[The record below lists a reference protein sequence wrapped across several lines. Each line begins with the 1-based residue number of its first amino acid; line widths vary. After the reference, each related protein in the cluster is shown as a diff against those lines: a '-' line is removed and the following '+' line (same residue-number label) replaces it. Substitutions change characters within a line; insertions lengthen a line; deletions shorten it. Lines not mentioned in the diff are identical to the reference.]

1 MGGLAIYIA
10 SLACCAILFWAPNMY
25 RNFIVSERYTLAL
38 LLLPCTVVLLLGVV
52 DDLSGTVP
60 WQKLLIQVIAAGLV
74 WWAGFRIEGFPVL
87 GMKFHSQV
95 LSFLLTE
102 FWIVAVT
109 NSFNLIDGLDGL
121 AAGIALFVTVSVF
134 IVSFL
139 QASTPL
145 VCILTIILAGSL
157 LGFLRFNFVPA
168 TIFLGDTGSL
178 FLGFVLATLA
188 MYTSQKSTTLL
199 AIVVPYVAFG
209 VPLLDMSMAVVRR
222 FLTRRPVFKAD
233 HEHIHHRM
241 LAKTHSTVMTVLS
254 IYAMASVFTLGSI
267 VIIRA
272 TGNLLTLVALII
284 VLSAWF
290 LGRHVEYEE
299 LAEVNVYVG
308 RGLLAQRQILA
319 NQILIRKA
327 AKRLRNELNPEEIW
341 QTLTATLEALGF
353 DGVECNLSN
362 WPGGGI
368 LQLPSWRRASESTDG
383 DNWTLSVP
391 LQGGETS
398 LGEMRLYRA
407 LGRDRMLFQV
417 SSVIDDLIPAFTEQ
431 LQRFRHGHLNA
442 GENAAV
448 AGSESSA
455 PSPALDPVKEQ

>member
-1 MGGLAIYIA
+1 M
-10 SLACCAILFWAPNMY
+10 
-25 RNFIVSERYTLAL
+25 
-38 LLLPCTVVLLLGVV
+38 
-52 DDLSGTVP
+52 
-60 WQKLLIQVIAAGLV
+60 
-74 WWAGFRIEGFPVL
+74 
-87 GMKFHSQV
+87 
-95 LSFLLTE
+95 
-102 FWIVAVT
+102 
-109 NSFNLIDGLDGL
+109 
-121 AAGIALFVTVSVF
+121 
-134 IVSFL
+134 
-139 QASTPL
+139 
-145 VCILTIILAGSL
+145 
-157 LGFLRFNFVPA
+157 
-168 TIFLGDTGSL
+168 
-178 FLGFVLATLA
+178 
-188 MYTSQKSTTLL
+188 
-199 AIVVPYVAFG
+199 AFG
-209 VPLLDMSMAVVRR
+209 VPLLDMSLAVVRR

-241 LAKTHSTVMTVLS
+241 LAKTNSTVMTVLS

-327 AKRLRNELNPEEIW
+327 AKRLRNELNPEESW

-362 WPGGGI
+362 WPGGGM
-368 LQLPSWRRASESTDG
+368 LQLPSWRRASESANG

-391 LQGGETS
+391 LRGGETT
-398 LGEMRLYRA
+398 LGELRLYRA
-407 LGRDRMLFQV
+407 LSRDRMLFQV

-431 LQRFRHGHLNA
+431 LQRVRRKHLNA
-442 GENAAV
+442 GENIAV
-448 AGSESSA
+448 AGSELSG
-455 PSPALDPVKEQ
+455 PPPALDPVKKH